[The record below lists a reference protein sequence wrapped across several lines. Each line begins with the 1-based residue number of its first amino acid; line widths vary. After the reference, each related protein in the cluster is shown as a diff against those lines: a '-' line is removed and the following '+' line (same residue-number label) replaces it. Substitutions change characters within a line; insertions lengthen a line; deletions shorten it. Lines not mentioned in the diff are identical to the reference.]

1 MGGGGTV
8 ADWAALG
15 SMLDQAGDAAAPV
28 PKPSYG
34 SDAPVRYKGPTPG
47 MIGPPAAR
55 APAARGTKPKPDP
68 SAIWDAAEVGDE
80 PDEIDDGR
88 PQPEYDIV
96 YKQNV
101 SSEDMFLGIDPLR
114 HAGVSCSD
122 ALSLRVRLPGC
133 KLADLDL
140 DVRPTYVRLQA
151 PRYKLKAYLPATV
164 DEKRGKATWD
174 KEAETLTVSLP
185 VVPALDGRIVTSASD
200 ELD

>member
-1 MGGGGTV
+1 VPATLSV
-8 ADWAALG
+8 IACASPAQN
-15 SMLDQAGDAAAPV
+15 SMAAA
-28 PKPSYG
+28 
-34 SDAPVRYKGPTPG
+34 
-47 MIGPPAAR
+47 GPPDASRPFSFPPSARTSVMAAESPSVVTR
-55 APAARGTKPKPDP
+55 ARVPASTRTKPKADP

-80 PDEIDDGR
+80 PDDIDDGR
-88 PQPEYDIV
+88 PQPEYNIV

-101 SSEDMFLGIDPLR
+101 SPEDMFLGIDPLR
-114 HAGVSCSD
+114 HSGVSCSD
-122 ALSLRVRLPGC
+122 ALALRIRLPGC

-151 PRYKLKAYLPATV
+151 PKYKLKAYLPATV

-185 VVPALDGRIVTSASD
+185 VVPALDSKFTTSVSD